1 MEPQTEIPN
10 SPEQNQG
17 EPSKDSFRSII
28 TSPRYWLNLL
38 LPSPSGLII
47 LLVLLE
53 SNLQPE
59 FIIFVFILPILI
71 SFALNFYLP
80 FLLNVYRVIYLC
92 VPVLTL
98 FIFWNYFS
106 PTTSDPGLAP
116 YFCYFPFFILL
127 ALIVL
132 FGWLGAKAGIARG
145 HKSMISPSPKPPALT
160 LSSRSSST

>member
-1 MEPQTEIPN
+1 
-10 SPEQNQG
+10 
-17 EPSKDSFRSII
+17 
-28 TSPRYWLNLL
+28 
-38 LPSPSGLII
+38 
-47 LLVLLE
+47 LVILE
-53 SNLQPE
+53 SDLKYE
-59 FIIFVFILPILI
+59 LIIFVFILPILI

-98 FIFWNYFS
+98 FILWNYFS

-132 FGWLGAKAGIARG
+132 YGWLGAKAGIARG
-145 HKSMISPSPKPPALT
+145 HKA
-160 LSSRSSST
+160 